1 MGQTR
6 AFGTQKKRSQAPQK
20 RKLAQGDRP
29 WAQHSFAILFT
40 ALGWLLAKIS
50 VIPLKKERERGKRR
64 EGGRERKR
72 ETERERY
79 TLFSLICTIKS
90 ELTCGFALRSQG
102 HQMMLVSWA
111 SRNVRRADMPTEIRG
126 HVRWHPGSWPVSG
139 DADSDDQPEAEW
151 RIWRAARTTGHF
163 SKVDHSKK
171 MWDLWDKGISIIFK
185 QAHVP

>member
-126 HVRWHPGSWPVSG
+126 HVRWHPGRLAGLGGCRLGRPAWGWVAHLARRSNHRSFFQSWPLQKNVG
-139 DADSDDQPEAEW
+139 FMRQRYLDY
-151 RIWRAARTTGHF
+151 F
-163 SKVDHSKK
+163 
-171 MWDLWDKGISIIFK
+171 
-185 QAHVP
+185 